1 MSSECVPPSLL
12 SREKH
17 SKSSGTCK
25 SQNKFKQGN
34 TSVAG
39 MVGGNRL
46 PWNWLRLGL
55 FLALFTQCLAK
66 KLECMPASS
75 DQKRYTFNV
84 GVLSSQ
90 PGHSFQ
96 SFMTAHIKNN
106 ETAVKNCFESPS
118 VVNMD
123 IAQDLKIPDSG
134 WTKIK
139 NRMNIQVIDQANLSS
154 EHGLTV
160 VIGPFYTNMAM
171 ILQMN
176 GIPYVVTDYKGFDWI
191 DSNRVTDSVQWHSV
205 VEMRPA
211 AAEINLAIVDI
222 CRAHNWTSV
231 VVVLPDNPRE
241 NQECK
246 DLVNQMIQSHISPIP
261 YALSLGNT
269 AKTSEQTQDVLRNA
283 QMLEQRVVLTCS
295 PRDEKDKLIE
305 TVLHEAMT
313 FGLLED
319 DQNVFILLDT
329 SMYLE
334 PLKEM
339 NMYRKGLY
347 AARCRLYAF
356 RYTLNK
362 VNLTSSQEA
371 TITDAAELVNR
382 AQTRY
387 LQMSDGYFD
396 PDFSKKDFLEALRQ
410 VTFDSPMTG
419 HVQFND
425 EGKRVNYTLLLVN
438 HGGMGLFHKVGEWNP
453 NGSSVQD
460 RLRLFP
466 SSRGID
472 DDQGSIF
479 DNVLKVVVVIEEPF
493 VIRREGR
500 NGHSY
505 EGNDRYEGFTIDILK
520 ELAKVL
526 QLKYEIYESPNNVY
540 GSENANGSWNGMVE
554 EVLSGRANLGMG
566 AISITSSREKVIDF
580 SLGVIS
586 TGVNMLIKK
595 PKEAKNIFQ
604 FMEPFSLFL
613 WLAIVG
619 ASIIVSIIL
628 FVLDYTNP
636 ERQFTVKET
645 LWFSIGTLLM
655 RGTDFSPRPTS
666 QRIITAGFTFFVLIT
681 VTTYTANMAA
691 FLTTT
696 NLEQP
701 VTSLEELAER
711 SDIECGTIDKSA
723 TMKFLQDGSK
733 SVYREIWKKIRQSD
747 HGLVQNS
754 TVGRQRVEQG
764 HYAFIFDYLINLYSE
779 KNYCE
784 TKMVGIPVRLQEHGI
799 VMPAGAS
806 FKTRINIGLVQLNER
821 NFIQDMQKKWWDNK
835 RKCDNGKSGRSST
848 QVEFSISHMAGVFIV
863 GGFGMAC
870 SVAFFLFKKF
880 YVLARNDEEKDKM
893 PESVLLDSSQKIP
906 GDML

>member
-1 MSSECVPPSLL
+1 MPP
-12 SREKH
+12 
-17 SKSSGTCK
+17 
-25 SQNKFKQGN
+25 
-34 TSVAG
+34 
-39 MVGGNRL
+39 
-46 PWNWLRLGL
+46 
-55 FLALFTQCLAK
+55 
-66 KLECMPASS
+66 
-75 DQKRYTFNV
+75 Y
-84 GVLSSQ
+84 
-90 PGHSFQ
+90 
-96 SFMTAHIKNN
+96 
-106 ETAVKNCFESPS
+106 
-118 VVNMD
+118 VVIMD
-123 IAQDLKIPDSG
+123 IDRDLMIPRSG
-134 WTKIK
+134 WTKITE
-139 NRMNIQVIDQANLSS
+139 RMNTQVEDQANLGSD
-154 EHGLTV
+154 HGLTV

-171 ILQMN
+171 ILQIV
-176 GIPYVVTDYKGFDWI
+176 GIPYVVTDYKGFDWV

-211 AAEINLAIVDI
+211 ASEINLAIVDL
-222 CRAHNWTSV
+222 CRAQNWTSV

-261 YALSLGNT
+261 YAVSLGDRSR
-269 AKTSEQTQDVLRNA
+269 TSMQTRDVLRNA

-305 TVLHEAMT
+305 TVLNEAMS

-319 DQNVFILLDT
+319 EYNVFILLDT

-347 AARCRLYAF
+347 AVRCRLLAF
-356 RYTLNK
+356 RYTFNS

-371 TITDAAELVNR
+371 TATDAAELVSR

-387 LQMSDGYFD
+387 LEMTDGYFD
-396 PDFSKKDFLEALRQ
+396 PVFSKTRFLEAIRQ
-410 VTFDSPMTG
+410 VTFDSPLTG
-419 HVQFND
+419 HVQFDN
-425 EGKRVNYTLLLVN
+425 EGKRVNYTLRLIN
-438 HGGMGLFHKVGEWNP
+438 HGGMGLFQQVGQWNP
-453 NGSSVQD
+453 NGSNVQE
-460 RLRLFP
+460 RLRLSR
-466 SSRGID
+466 SSLDGD
-472 DDQGSIF
+472 QGQGSIF
-479 DNVLKVVVVIEEPF
+479 DDVLKVVVVIEEPF
-493 VIRREGR
+493 VIRKEGR
-500 NGHSY
+500 NGRSY
-505 EGNDRYEGFTIDILK
+505 EGNDRYEGFTIDILR

-554 EVLSGRANLGMG
+554 EVLSGRANIGMG

-595 PKEAKNIFQ
+595 PKEAKTIFQ
-604 FMEPFSLFL
+604 FMEPFSLHL

-619 ASIIVSIIL
+619 ASFVVSVIL
-628 FVLDYTNP
+628 FILDYTSV

-666 QRIITAGFTFFVLIT
+666 QRIVTAGFTFFVLIT
-681 VTTYTANMAA
+681 VSTYTANMAA

-701 VTSLEELAER
+701 VTSLEQLAER

-733 SVYREIWKKIRQSD
+733 PVYKEIWEKIRESEY
-747 HGLVQNS
+747 GLVENS
-754 TVGRQRVEQG
+754 SVGRQRVEQG

-799 VMPAGAS
+799 VLPAGAS
-806 FKTRINIGLVQLNER
+806 FKTKINIGLLQLRER
-821 NFIQDMQKKWWDNK
+821 NFIRDMQKKWWDNK
-835 RKCDNGKSGRSST
+835 RKCNMGTSGRSST

-880 YVLARNDEEKDKM
+880 YVLARNDEKERV
-893 PESVLLDSSQKIP
+893 PESVLLDSTHKLP

>member
-1 MSSECVPPSLL
+1 MPP
-12 SREKH
+12 
-17 SKSSGTCK
+17 
-25 SQNKFKQGN
+25 
-34 TSVAG
+34 
-39 MVGGNRL
+39 
-46 PWNWLRLGL
+46 
-55 FLALFTQCLAK
+55 
-66 KLECMPASS
+66 
-75 DQKRYTFNV
+75 Y
-84 GVLSSQ
+84 
-90 PGHSFQ
+90 
-96 SFMTAHIKNN
+96 
-106 ETAVKNCFESPS
+106 
-118 VVNMD
+118 VVIMD
-123 IAQDLKIPDSG
+123 IDRDLQIPHSG
-134 WTKIK
+134 WTKITK
-139 NRMNIQVIDQANLSS
+139 RMNAQVDDQANLGS
-154 EHGLTV
+154 EYGLTV

-176 GIPYVVTDYKGFDWI
+176 GIPYVVTDYKGFDWV
-191 DSNRVTDSVQWHSV
+191 DNNRVTDSVQWHSV

-211 AAEINLAIVDI
+211 ASEINLAIVDL
-222 CRAHNWTSV
+222 CKTQNWTSV

-246 DLVNQMIQSHISPIP
+246 DLVNQMIESNISPIP
-261 YALSLGNT
+261 YAVSLGNRRMT
-269 AKTSEQTQDVLRNA
+269 NEQTRDVLRNA

-295 PRDEKDKLIE
+295 PRDEKDKLVE
-305 TVLHEAMT
+305 TVLKEAMA

-319 DQNVFILLDT
+319 EHNVFILLDT

-347 AARCRLYAF
+347 AVRCRLLAF
-356 RYTLNK
+356 RYTFNN

-371 TITDAAELVNR
+371 AATDAAELVSR

-387 LQMSDGYFD
+387 LELSGDFFD
-396 PDFSKKDFLEALRQ
+396 PDFSKARFLEALRQ
-410 VTFDSPMTG
+410 VTFDSPLTG
-419 HVQFND
+419 HVQFDD
-425 EGKRVNYTLLLVN
+425 EGKRVNYTLRLVN

-453 NGSSVQD
+453 GGASVQE
-460 RLRLFP
+460 RLRLRR
-466 SSRGID
+466 SSLDGD
-472 DDQGSIF
+472 QDQGSIF
-479 DNVLKVVVVIEEPF
+479 DDVLKVVVVIEEPF

-505 EGNDRYEGFTIDILK
+505 EGNDRYEGFTIDILR

-526 QLKYEIYESPNNVY
+526 QLKYEIYESPYNVY
-540 GSENANGSWNGMVE
+540 GSEYANGSWNGMVE
-554 EVLSGRANLGMG
+554 EVLSGRANIGMG

-604 FMEPFSLFL
+604 FMEPFSLNL
-613 WLAIVG
+613 WLATVG
-619 ASIIVSIIL
+619 ASFVVSVIL
-628 FVLDYTNP
+628 YILDYTSV

-666 QRIITAGFTFFVLIT
+666 QRIVTAGFTFFVLIT
-681 VTTYTANMAA
+681 VSTYTANMAA

-723 TMKFLQDGSK
+723 TMKFLQDGSRP
-733 SVYREIWKKIRQSD
+733 VYKQIWEKIRESD
-747 HGLVQNS
+747 YGLVQNS
-754 TVGRQRVEQG
+754 SVGRQRVEQG

-806 FKTRINIGLVQLNER
+806 FKTKINIGLLQLKER
-821 NFIQDMQKKWWDNK
+821 NFIRDMQKKWWDNK
-835 RKCDNGKSGRSST
+835 RKCDNQMASRSST
-848 QVEFSISHMAGVFIV
+848 QVEFSIGHMAGVFIV

-880 YVLARNDEEKDKM
+880 YLLARNDNENEKM
-893 PESVLLDSSQKIP
+893 PDSVLLDNTHKIQ